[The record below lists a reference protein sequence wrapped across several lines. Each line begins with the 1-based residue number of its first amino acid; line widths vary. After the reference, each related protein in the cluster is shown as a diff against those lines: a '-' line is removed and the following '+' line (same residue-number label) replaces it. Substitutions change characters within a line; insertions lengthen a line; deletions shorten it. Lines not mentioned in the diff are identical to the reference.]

1 MDKDERLFNRVHRLL
16 KADRTVR
23 AADILN
29 KILDD
34 PGLSDRWLKT
44 ALDLGFRGNYARADD
59 YLMVLY
65 CIGHGD
71 PEIILIK
78 AMNTWL
84 QGQNKAAAAM
94 CCDLIKEHPDFT
106 GAYITLADAQYG
118 MCQYKE
124 ALCSYDLF
132 LESEPGNI
140 SAWCGKG
147 LTLRGLGRE
156 EEARDCFVK
165 ALELEPGCARR
176 YLNTA
181 RHHASYEL
189 YGEALISLEM
199 AVALDPDLKK
209 AWFERGIALLK
220 TGKFQEALSCMDKV
234 EGDDSLAIQVLALKA
249 WLYNLTGEDALAHAC
264 LDRWLE
270 LEPDNHVAWEAKG
283 AQLLSESRCEE
294 AVRYIEKDLELDG
307 SSWMGWH
314 GLGTAQAHL
323 GRDDDALASFD
334 RALGLNPQFAQAWF
348 DRGNLLLKMYRYAE
362 AKPCF
367 IECVKF
373 DEKNADAWMNAGY
386 LCYLEGYYR
395 EALQNYVQCL
405 ELKPESDEIL
415 NYIGITV
422 GKMGKLKESLY
433 FLEEALE
440 RNPNNVEALF
450 NHGTTLAALEG
461 KCL

>member
-16 KADRTVR
+16 IADRTVR

-234 EGDDSLAIQVLALKA
+234 EGDDSLAIQVLAGHCGVYRQGCRSPAGPAVQADCCQHRAGHCHAGLA
-249 WLYNLTGEDALAHAC
+249 GHNPRAPVIARIWHCGRPLTCWQYNRACYSPPAVCGLRLSVHWNAAGNAAGACALRTC
-264 LDRWLE
+264 RTCRRLC
-270 LEPDNHVAWEAKG
+270 
-283 AQLLSESRCEE
+283 SR
-294 AVRYIEKDLELDG
+294 V
-307 SSWMGWH
+307 
-314 GLGTAQAHL
+314 
-323 GRDDDALASFD
+323 
-334 RALGLNPQFAQAWF
+334 
-348 DRGNLLLKMYRYAE
+348 
-362 AKPCF
+362 F
-367 IECVKF
+367 IVSPIHS
-373 DEKNADAWMNAGY
+373 M
-386 LCYLEGYYR
+386 R
-395 EALQNYVQCL
+395 
-405 ELKPESDEIL
+405 P
-415 NYIGITV
+415 GITAPTRIY
-422 GKMGKLKESLY
+422 ST
-433 FLEEALE
+433 ATC
-440 RNPNNVEALF
+440 R
-450 NHGTTLAALEG
+450 TILAWPVSVTIARIQRI
-461 KCL
+461 